1 MEFGKIASAEA
12 EGAILGHSV
21 SLSNGVLKKGI
32 VLAAGDIAQLTENN
46 IASVYAARLG
56 GDDVAEDEAAAA
68 ISKALAGEGVKVEE
82 ASTGRANLF
91 ARQAGV
97 VEIDVRRMDQLNQ
110 LDESLTVAC
119 LMPFEQVEKGQMLA
133 TVKIIPYAVPRNTM
147 NVGLAVI
154 GETAPVVLRAFS
166 KKRVGLIIT
175 RLPHTKQSLIEKTET
190 VMRNRV
196 ESMGCELG
204 RISVVDHDANAVS
217 LALNSLIPHHDVGL
231 VFGASAIVDRAD
243 VVPVAVKQVGGA
255 IEHLGMPVDPGNLL
269 LLARIGEMPVI
280 GVPTCARSAKR
291 NGFDWVLERL
301 LAGITVTGADL
312 QSMGVG
318 GLLKEIPSRPQPREK

>member
-1 MEFGKIASAEA
+1 MEFGKISIAEA
-12 EGAILGHSV
+12 QGAILGHSIN
-21 SLSNGVLKKGI
+21 LSDGVLKKGI
-32 VLAAGDIAQLTENN
+32 VLTAEDIAQLTANN
-46 IASVYAARLG
+46 IVSVYAARLDG
-56 GDDVAEDEAAAA
+56 EDVAEDEAAAA
-68 ISKALAGEGVKVEE
+68 ISNALAGEGVRVDG

-97 VEIDVRRMDQLNQ
+97 VEIDVQRIDQLNQ
-110 LDESLTVAC
+110 LDEALTVAC
-119 LMPFEQVEKGQMLA
+119 LMPFERVEKGQMLA

-154 GETAPVVLRAFS
+154 GETAPVQLRVFS

-175 RLPHTKQSLIEKTET
+175 RLAHTKQSLIEKTET
-190 VMRNRV
+190 VMRQRV

-204 RISVVDHDANAVS
+204 RISVVDHDSNAVS

-243 VVPVAVKQVGGA
+243 VVPVAVTQVGGE

-301 LAGITVTGADL
+301 LAGISVNGADL
-312 QSMGVG
+312 QNMGVG
-318 GLLKEIPSRPQPREK
+318 GLLKEIPSRPQPRET